1 VPNCLSVLIDGAKEP
16 HNNPFSAPLERKITG
31 SKINDNL
38 LAFSYDCRCGKRS
51 FFEFSLCLSRAG
63 LGKMIVFIY
72 KWLKKAVF
80 CRVSEAQKQK
90 NAARLE
96 EAKAFRA
103 VDPKTNGWTGK
114 ALPVVETNGWTG
126 L

>member
-38 LAFSYDCRCGKRS
+38 LAFSYDCR
-51 FFEFSLCLSRAG
+51 
-63 LGKMIVFIY
+63 
-72 KWLKKAVF
+72 
-80 CRVSEAQKQK
+80 VSEAQKQK

-114 ALPVVETNGWTG
+114 G
-126 L
+126 